1 MFVAIDERHETFVA
15 LDRVV
20 GIRQLEEGGCKVM
33 TDARGDWTY
42 CSDLPARDVAN
53 RFEEKLEE
61 VTSGMDMGGV
71 ELGDI

>member
-15 LDRVV
+15 LDRAE
-20 GIRQLEEGGCKVM
+20 GIRQKDGGGCKVD
-33 TDARGDWTY
+33 TENRTY
-42 CSDLPARDVAN
+42 TSDLPARDVAN